1 MSLLPITGKHCLVAG
16 ASRGIG
22 LAIAQAV
29 ARAGANTTLAARS
42 VAALE
47 TEAAKLRDEGC
58 QAQARALDIKSA
70 ASIEAAANAAPWDI
84 LINVSGTNIRKRI
97 QDYSPEEYAN
107 IFETNLHGIVQ
118 LTQRIGPAMAQRGRG
133 GKIVNIGSLT
143 SGLGLPY
150 LSVYAM
156 TKSAIAGLT
165 RTLAVEWAPFNIQ
178 VNCIA
183 PGFIITD
190 LNREMWKQPVMLNWL
205 KGAQANPRPGTPEDI
220 APLAAF
226 LSGPGSDYITGQ
238 VIYVDGGYSTTATWP
253 FEPV

>member
-1 MSLLPITGKHCLVAG
+1 MSLTGKKCLVAG

-29 ARAGANTTLAARS
+29 ARAGADTTLAARS

-47 TEAAKLRDEGC
+47 REAAKLAAEGC
-58 QAQARALDIKSA
+58 TAHAIALDIKDTE
-70 ASIEAAANAAPWDI
+70 SIEAAAQAEPWDI

-97 QDYSPEEYAN
+97 QDYTPEEYAN
-107 IFETNLHGIVQ
+107 IFETNLHGIVK
-118 LTQRIGPAMAQRGRG
+118 LTQQVGPAMAARGRG

-150 LSVYAM
+150 LTVYAM

-190 LNREMWKQPVMLNWL
+190 LNREMWKEPAMLNWL
-205 KGAQANPRPGTPEDI
+205 QGAQANPRPGTPEDI

-226 LSGPGSDYITGQ
+226 LSGPGADYITGQ
-238 VIYVDGGYSTTATWP
+238 TIYVDGGYSTTAMWP
-253 FEPV
+253 FAPASA